1 MSISDDD
8 AKKLVRFIESKVREE
23 ASEQDKAGILD
34 IIDQWRSDVE
44 VGRQVERKVVVRQSP
59 GLDAWAEVPRSRS
72 TTSGDFVGREDY
84 EPTEQLNMLI
94 GALGV
99 AYLAPQMMAQ
109 RFMQA
114 IEDFGGTGDEQRIF
128 PNVRFVGI
136 REFDGSEEDEVGK
149 VSRANIEQSRG
160 KTDALSSLLDEIS
173 NEAEIPQRK
182 FSENLDPS

>member
-8 AKKLVRFIESKVREE
+8 AEKLVNFIESKVREE
-23 ASEQDKAGILD
+23 TSEQEKAGILN
-34 IIDQWRSDVE
+34 IINQWRSDIE

-59 GLDAWAEVPRSRS
+59 GLDTLAEVPRSRS
-72 TTSGDFVGREDY
+72 ATSGDFVGREDY

-109 RFMQA
+109 RFIQA
-114 IEDFGGTGDEQRIF
+114 IEDFGGTGDEQKVV
-128 PNVRFVGI
+128 PDVRFVGVG
-136 REFDGSEEDEVGK
+136 EFGGFEEDDLGK
-149 VSRANIEQSRG
+149 ISRANIEQSRG

-182 FSENLDPS
+182 FSEHLDPS